1 MIKLGIIGCGNIA
14 SFHLPV
20 MRKAGFKINALSG
33 RPGGFET
40 VKNFGKENN
49 VNSCYENS
57 FELIKSN
64 CWDALLITCPVK
76 NTIEYIEAAA
86 KFNKPILSEK
96 PVAED
101 YKILKPFIKYKNIRV
116 AFNRRFYNNVAEAKK
131 FIKRNGVCLIKVS
144 IPESEG
150 KEKYQFPKRLPQNSY
165 TNSTHIFDLI
175 NFLAGLVSWDF
186 VSKIKKNNKFT
197 SISAIGKSTEKH
209 TIMLDNTYNSSENF
223 SINIISSRKRFHL
236 SPIEIG
242 RYYEGMK
249 INEPTKQV
257 PIRTYMPHMKKEFIE
272 NKNSLY
278 KPGFLEQSMDFMR
291 FCKGKGSISADINDT
306 YKALKLVQS
315 LVDF

>member
-1 MIKLGIIGCGNIA
+1 M
-14 SFHLPV
+14 
-20 MRKAGFKINALSG
+20 
-33 RPGGFET
+33 
-40 VKNFGKENN
+40 
-49 VNSCYENS
+49 
-57 FELIKSN
+57 
-64 CWDALLITCPVK
+64 
-76 NTIEYIEAAA
+76 
-86 KFNKPILSEK
+86 
-96 PVAED
+96 
-101 YKILKPFIKYKNIRV
+101 
-116 AFNRRFYNNVAEAKK
+116 
-131 FIKRNGVCLIKVS
+131 
-144 IPESEG
+144 
-150 KEKYQFPKRLPQNSY
+150 
-165 TNSTHIFDLI
+165 I